1 MEYDHGSGMEQPWG
15 GSVVP
20 RRFAAA
26 PSRSRD
32 APRRSLRRPNDGH
45 SATSRPALTIFIK
58 QTNTIASAIRAPRWK
73 YRKLKYR
80 ARNMNTYDTPDMENI
95 DIYLALGLL
104 QEIITKATT
113 AQGPH
118 TVLVI
123 EKSVLLES
131 LLVNAHAV
139 DVPI

>member
-1 MEYDHGSGMEQPWG
+1 
-15 GSVVP
+15 
-20 RRFAAA
+20 
-26 PSRSRD
+26 
-32 APRRSLRRPNDGH
+32 
-45 SATSRPALTIFIK
+45 
-58 QTNTIASAIRAPRWK
+58 
-73 YRKLKYR
+73 
-80 ARNMNTYDTPDMENI
+80 MNTYDTPDMENI
-95 DIYLALGLL
+95 DIYLVLGLL